1 MPCAR
6 RFTLVTCATRRPFLT
21 PVSIRSARIWRLGI
35 LLPLACS
42 SPQLSPSPL
51 VASADYSE
59 AVALVSSRQA
69 RDDSVVAPDYRS
81 ILMTHGQRAPRVFLL
96 LHGFTDAPL
105 QFKSV
110 GTTLFDG
117 GDNVYIPR
125 LPHHAERQ
133 SPIRALA
140 RVSAPELA
148 RFGDSVVAESR
159 GLGDTIV
166 IVGLSAGGTIAAH
179 LAQTNAEVGRAVL
192 IAPAIAAA
200 LVSDSLGR
208 ELVEL
213 AERLPDIRHTNAP
226 VDSAHPDFVQGFTT
240 RGLAELLQLGEQV
253 HDEAQRYAPRTKT
266 VTFLLN
272 EQDHTVSEEAS
283 LDLAQRWF
291 DRGATVVAYRFP
303 GTLKLPHNVLE
314 EQPRRGGKTE
324 VVYPVVEALALGRT
338 PPATVRR
345 LDQPCAGWRCALRRW
360 FSSKKI

>member
-1 MPCAR
+1 VHISVR
-6 RFTLVTCATRRPFLT
+6 L
-21 PVSIRSARIWRLGI
+21 WRAGLL

-42 SPQLSPSPL
+42 SPQLGPSPIA
-51 VASADYSE
+51 ASAGYAE
-59 AVALVSSRQA
+59 AVALVTSRQA

-96 LHGFTDAPL
+96 LHGFTDAPP
-105 QFKSV
+105 QFKAV
-110 GTTLFDG
+110 GQRLFDG
-117 GDNVYIPR
+117 GANVYIPR

-133 SPIRALA
+133 APIRALA
-140 RVSAPELA
+140 RVSAAELA

-179 LAQTNAEVGRAVL
+179 VVQTNPEVGRVVL

-200 LVSDSLGR
+200 LVSDSLER

-213 AERLPDIRHTNAP
+213 AQRLPDIRHTNAP
-226 VDSAHPDFVQGFTT
+226 VDSTHPDFVQGFTT
-240 RGLAELLQLGEQV
+240 RGLAELLQLGAEV
-253 HDEAQRYAPRTKT
+253 RDDAQRYPPRVKS

-291 DRGATVVAYRFP
+291 DRGANVAAFRFP
-303 GTLKLPHNVLE
+303 GSLKLPHNVME
-314 EQPRRGGKTE
+314 ELPKRGGKTA
-324 VVYPVVEALALGRT
+324 VVYPVVEALALGNE
-338 PPATVRR
+338 PPSTVRK
-345 LDQPCAGWRCALRRW
+345 LDQPCGGFRCALRRW
-360 FSSKKI
+360 FSSKKL